1 MSSGGEPAPDDAR
14 AVDEAPPMGTDDAR
28 TANDDAPTTKDDA
41 RTANDHAPPPSGR
54 PKKRHW
60 FGGGLELFVAIM
72 LGLTAIAS
80 AYAAWRNE
88 QRNHEAT
95 AHFSEGIRDYDDGG
109 QFYGEG
115 QSVLSRDQSLFLEY
129 AKARQLN
136 QDKLATYVF
145 ANLMS
150 PTLQAGVRWWE
161 GPNRRTSH
169 PARNPF
175 TPLDPEY
182 KIQQLAD
189 ANKSYDASKNNF
201 TEARAEQ
208 EKADR
213 YTLIEVIL
221 ATSLFLYGVAGVTAN
236 LRSKRVIIA
245 MGTVILLISL
255 VLAIT
260 G

>member
-1 MSSGGEPAPDDAR
+1 MSSGGDPAPDDAR
-14 AVDEAPPMGTDDAR
+14 A
-28 TANDDAPTTKDDA
+28 ANDDAPS
-41 RTANDHAPPPSGR
+41 PSER

-88 QRNHEAT
+88 QRNHDAT

-145 ANLMS
+145 ENLMS

-182 KIQQLAD
+182 RIQQLAD

>member
-1 MSSGGEPAPDDAR
+1 MSDGGERASGEGQASGAQNDEATRHDVPAPPG
-14 AVDEAPPMGTDDAR
+14 APGT
-28 TANDDAPTTKDDA
+28 PE
-41 RTANDHAPPPSGR
+41 
-54 PKKRHW
+54 KKRRRW
-60 FGGGLELFVAIM
+60 PGGIELFVAIM
-72 LGLTAIAS
+72 LGLTAVAS

-88 QRNHEAT
+88 QRNHGAT

-115 QSVLSRDQSLFLEY
+115 QSIQLRDQSLFLEY
-129 AKARQLN
+129 AKAKQLH
-136 QDKLATYVF
+136 QGRLATYIF
-145 ANLMS
+145 ENLMS

-161 GPNRRTSH
+161 GPNQRTSH

-175 TPLDPEY
+175 TPHDPDY
-182 KIQQLAD
+182 RIQQLAD
-189 ANKSYDASKNNF
+189 ANKSYNASKNNF

-208 EKADR
+208 EKADH

-236 LRSKRVIIA
+236 PRSKRAIIA
-245 MGTVILLISL
+245 IGTGIFLVAA
-255 VLAIT
+255 VLALT